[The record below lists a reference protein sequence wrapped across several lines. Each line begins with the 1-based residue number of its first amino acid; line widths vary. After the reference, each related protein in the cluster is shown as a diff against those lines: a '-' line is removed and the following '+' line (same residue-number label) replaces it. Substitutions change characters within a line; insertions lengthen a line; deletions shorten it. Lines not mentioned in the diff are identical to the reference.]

1 MRKLIWLLLALP
13 LLDLYLVLRL
23 SHLIGGSIVLLAVF
37 ASAVVGAVVAKQVG
51 MRQLREWRDA
61 LAQGRAP
68 TRNVIEGLLLLLGC
82 LWLIVPG
89 PVSDVLGLA
98 LFLRPVRTQLSE
110 RLMDGV
116 RNAIAQGSLHVV
128 SARPQGHVQTPPNW
142 RDGDTNVIDVEG
154 ETTQAD
160 EALRRR
166 QLR

>member
-23 SHLIGGSIVLLAVF
+23 SHVIGGSTVLLVLLA
-37 ASAVVGAVVAKQVG
+37 SALVGAVVAKQVG

-98 LFLRPVRTQLSE
+98 LFVRPVRARLSE
-110 RLMDGV
+110 QLMERV
-116 RNAIAQGSLHVV
+116 RSAIAQGSLHVV
-128 SARPQGHVQTPPNW
+128 VPQARVQTPPDW
-142 RDGDTNVIDVEG
+142 RARDTNVIDVEG

-160 EALRRR
+160 DAQRRR